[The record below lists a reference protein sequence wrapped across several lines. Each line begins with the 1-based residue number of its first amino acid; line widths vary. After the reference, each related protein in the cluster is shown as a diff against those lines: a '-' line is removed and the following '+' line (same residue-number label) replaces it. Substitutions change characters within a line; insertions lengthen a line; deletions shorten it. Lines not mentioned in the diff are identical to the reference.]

1 MKGIII
7 YKSKY
12 GSTKKYAEWLKDATG
27 YDCVA
32 TKDADTGK
40 LSSYDTIVFMGG
52 VYAKGIACTS
62 FMKKVISRI
71 KDKKIAVFICA
82 ASPYD
87 EKFFNEL
94 VALNMKGD
102 LEGVPYSTAEA
113 GSILRT

>member
-40 LSSYDTIVFMGG
+40 LSSYDTIIFMGG

-82 ASPYD
+82 ASPTGSMPR
-87 EKFFNEL
+87 K
-94 VALNMKGD
+94 
-102 LEGVPYSTAEA
+102 A
-113 GSILRT
+113 GRSSRRRPTRRTWACSATRTS